1 MKVQI
6 PQTFS
11 LNVRLFIIVLNSNIK
26 RSFQI
31 LFYFI
36 LKTFFH
42 ITIVI
47 RHIFNH
53 IQLKYIP
60 RLFNAVSQS
69 PHQVPRKIKSSSII
83 TAQIRTVQ
91 QINLIGLRDDD
102 GSVKDEDGID
112 DIEGASEDIG
122 DNIADEN
129 DYNETYEKTQ
139 PS

>member
-47 RHIFNH
+47 HHIFNH
-53 IQLKYIP
+53 NQLKYIP
-60 RLFNAVSQS
+60 RSFNAVSQS